1 MKLSERYHSLKSS
14 YIKAFEKQT
23 ELEFEHESGEILF
36 FGDYCFN
43 FDTIRQVVDNS
54 IKFKTLSQWHWFTVE
69 YKCKINLVS
78 YWKREID
85 VKENIPYSDYKD
97 YQLMLL
103 NEMIP

>member
-1 MKLSERYHSLKSS
+1 MKLSERYHSLKSA
-14 YIKAFEKQT
+14 YIKAFVKHT
-23 ELEFEHESGEILF
+23 EIDFEFESGEILF
-36 FGDYCFN
+36 FGDYCFD

-54 IKFKTLSQWHWFTVE
+54 IPFETLSQWYWFTVE

-78 YWKREID
+78 YWKREAD
-85 VKENIPYSDYKD
+85 FVETQYNFDYKD